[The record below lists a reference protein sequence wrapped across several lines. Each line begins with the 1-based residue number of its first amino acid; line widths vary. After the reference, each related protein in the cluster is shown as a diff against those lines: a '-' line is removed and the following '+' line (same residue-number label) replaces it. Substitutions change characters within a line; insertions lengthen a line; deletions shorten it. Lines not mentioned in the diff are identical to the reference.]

1 MTKESN
7 LRQQVTSMF
16 IFCSS
21 QNETLTIL
29 KDLIAKGEQK
39 LNETMLS
46 TKAADLKKEEREMLK
61 REIMED
67 LAREQAAKERM
78 QTDLQLN
85 VNNET
90 DVVRQLAELRRTV
103 LANTQG

>member
-1 MTKESN
+1 
-7 LRQQVTSMF
+7 MF